1 MHGGEHLILTL
12 AAGLS
17 AALVLGYLTN
27 RAGLS
32 PIVGYLLAGLIVGP
46 YTPGFVADREL
57 ASQLSEVGVILL
69 MFGVGLHFHPGD
81 LFAVRGVA
89 IPGAVGQSATATVLG
104 MAIALLFG
112 WDLMGAIVLGAAISV
127 ASTVVLTRMLIDNN
141 SLTTPAGRVT
151 IGWLIV
157 EDIFTVVILVLLPI
171 FAQAGGATLGEALPA
186 LGWTAV
192 KLTVL
197 LALMFGVGARVV
209 PWFLGLVAR
218 SRSRELFTLAVLSVA
233 LAIAAIAGI
242 AFGASMALGAFLAG
256 TVVGKTELS
265 HQAAADALPMRDAF
279 AVVFFVSVG
288 MLFDPRFL
296 LERPGIVA
304 AVLGVVLIAKPLS
317 ALVIVLLLGRSF
329 RTALTA
335 AVGLAQIGEFSFIL
349 AQAGFELKLLPE
361 EANNVLVAAAII
373 SITLNPIAFR
383 TITPIE
389 NWARR
394 RPRLWGL
401 LQRRVEALAATSRLA
416 TEKMLRNDAAERPTA
431 IRAIVVGYGP
441 VGATASDLLH
451 DFGIEPVIVELN
463 IDTVSRLTTEGRRAL
478 YGDASRRD
486 ILEAAGIADARYLLV
501 TLPDLDTR
509 APIIST
515 ARELNP
521 SVKILAR
528 ARYVSEKSALET
540 LGVDAA
546 CYEEAE
552 AAVGLATL
560 LLDEVGAP
568 PKRIEDEVVRLRT
581 KFAIRPA
588 TTTVESLPP
597 RFDPKLAFEESQRLP
612 AITAESP
619 AAAGEQQEAAAQPP
633 PPPA

>member
-12 AAGLS
+12 AAGLG
-17 AALVLGYLTN
+17 AALVLGYGTN
-27 RAGLS
+27 RLGLS

-81 LFAVRGVA
+81 LLAVRGVA
-89 IPGAVGQSATATVLG
+89 VPGAVGQSAAATVFGAL
-104 MAIALLFG
+104 IARAFG
-112 WDLMGAIVLGAAISV
+112 WELSAAIVLGVAMSV
-127 ASTVVLTRMLIDNN
+127 ASTVVLTRMLLDNN
-141 SLTTPAGRVT
+141 ALTTPAGRVT

-171 FAQAGGATLGEALPA
+171 FAQAGGASAREALPA
-186 LGWTAV
+186 LGWAGV
-192 KLTVL
+192 KIAVL
-197 LALMFGVGARVV
+197 LALLFGVGARVV
-209 PWFLGLVAR
+209 PWFLGLIAR

-233 LAIAAIAGI
+233 LAIAALAGI
-242 AFGASMALGAFLAG
+242 GFGASMALGAFLAG

-296 LERPGIVA
+296 LERPLLVA
-304 AVLGVVLIAKPLS
+304 AVLVVVLVVKPLT
-317 ALVIVLLLGRSF
+317 ALVIVLALGRSL

-349 AQAGFELKLLPE
+349 AYAAEGLKLLPT
-361 EANNVLVAAAII
+361 EANNVLVAVSIL
-373 SITLNPIAFR
+373 SITLNPLAFR
-383 TITPIE
+383 TIGPIE
-389 NWARR
+389 AWARR
-394 RPRLWGL
+394 RPRLWKL
-401 LQRRVEALAATSRLA
+401 LHRRAEAQAMSTTAATARELQESMKPE
-416 TEKMLRNDAAERPTA
+416 T

-441 VGATASDLLH
+441 VGSTATELLQ

-463 IDTVSRLTTEGRRAL
+463 VDTVRRLTEEGRRAL

-486 ILEAAGIADARYLLV
+486 ILEAAGIRDARYLLV

-515 ARELNP
+515 ARALNP
-521 SVKILAR
+521 NIKILAR

-540 LGVDAA
+540 LGVNAA

-568 PKRIEDEVVRLRT
+568 PKRIVDEVDRLRQ
-581 KFAIRPA
+581 KFAIRRTPVQ
-588 TTTVESLPP
+588 VESLPP
-597 RFDPKLAFEESQRLP
+597 RFDPAIPLEESQRLAALTEP
-612 AITAESP
+612 SAERQAAADP
-619 AAAGEQQEAAAQPP
+619 AAPAPAGEQQPT
-633 PPPA
+633 